1 MYEHLIF
8 FDEQCPLCHRSVQ
21 HIIDIDVHQRF
32 VFAPLKG
39 STAHDILIGP
49 QESLKKANSLVLVEN
64 YQSTGRRFWVRSK
77 AILRIY
83 WLVGHGWRLLG
94 IFSFF
99 PSFIGD
105 LFYRWLAAHRH
116 QFKLK
121 MPGDPGPK
129 NRFFS

>member
-8 FDEQCPLCHRSVQ
+8 FDEECPLCHKSVQ
-21 HIIDIDVHQRF
+21 HIIDIDVAQRF

-39 STAHDILIGP
+39 STASDILVGP
-49 QESLKKANSLVLVEN
+49 QEALRRANSLVLVEN
-64 YQSTGRRFWVRSK
+64 YQSTKRNFWIRSK

-83 WLVGHGWRLLG
+83 WLIGGKWRFLG
-94 IFSFF
+94 VFAFF
-99 PSFIGD
+99 PGWIGD
-105 LFYRWLAAHRH
+105 LFYRWVANHRH

-121 MPGDPGPK
+121 MPNETRPK